1 MQLADIY
8 NHMNN
13 DNRLNVDKKINV
25 LGIATTNLND
35 TVVALDYAKDELGSD
50 TIMTE
55 IKYCCIHNYWRA
67 R

>member
-1 MQLADIY
+1 
-8 NHMNN
+8 MNN

>member
-55 IKYCCIHNYWRA
+55 VKYCCIHNYWRA